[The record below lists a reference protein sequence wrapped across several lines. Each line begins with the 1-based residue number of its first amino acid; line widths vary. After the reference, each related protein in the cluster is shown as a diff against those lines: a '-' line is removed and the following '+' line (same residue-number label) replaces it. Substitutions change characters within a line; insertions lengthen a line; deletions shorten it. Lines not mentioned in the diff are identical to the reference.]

1 VAGCG
6 GPKAA
11 GWAASERTRRE
22 SWRASRELRVLG
34 CSKNKAGELVFS
46 FFYFLFFKS

>member
-1 VAGCG
+1 M
-6 GPKAA
+6 AA

-34 CSKNKAGELVFS
+34 CSKIKACELVF
-46 FFYFLFFKS
+46 FFFLLFFLFFKS